1 MIYNMNFKIK
11 WFFIL
16 ISVFLVISITP
27 ACAVKMG
34 DVADDASKYNMESKQ
49 KRGFFA
55 KIKFMVKG
63 FKLIDEAKNA
73 EKDSNNNIDSSSDGN
88 GYESMWKQIQIQQL
102 QQKKLLHHR
111 NSKVNHQNE
120 HNKQYNSWKYHLQQY

>member
-102 QQKKLLHHR
+102 QQKKWR
-111 NSKVNHQNE
+111 
-120 HNKQYNSWKYHLQQY
+120 